1 MYTLHGDTIQAHG
14 LTFKL
19 SIEQD
24 EASSNPWED
33 CDDFGVVRKASANRC
48 TGFIDKSPGERIL
61 STGDYGCYS
70 WVYDWNATLVKAK
83 REAWGLSDRPANW
96 DGLTKK
102 QRTELAVQRDFDFLR
117 AWCDSE
123 WVWACVCLTLMVED
137 DDGDLVEYDG
147 PLNFNDSLCGL
158 EFWQHESIDH
168 KKNAY
173 ITEIID
179 EITSA
184 IAHQYRAEAAERTA
198 CEERG
203 IVTEAA

>member
-1 MYTLHGDTIQAHG
+1 MGACQWRYTTRSVSRLLGCVKLLKSAHRNTLRFGAFFTSGGFMYTLHGDTIQAHG

-19 SIEQD
+19 SIEQ
-24 EASSNPWED
+24 
-33 CDDFGVVRKASANRC
+33 
-48 TGFIDKSPGERIL
+48 
-61 STGDYGCYS
+61 
-70 WVYDWNATLVKAK
+70 
-83 REAWGLSDRPANW
+83 
-96 DGLTKK
+96 
-102 QRTELAVQRDFDFLR
+102 R

-123 WVWACVCLTLMVED
+123 WVWAGVCLTLMVED

-147 PLNFNDSLCGL
+147 PLNFNDSLWGL

-198 CEERG
+198 CEERD

>member
-117 AWCDSE
+117 AWCDS
-123 WVWACVCLTLMVED
+123 
-137 DDGDLVEYDG
+137 
-147 PLNFNDSLCGL
+147 
-158 EFWQHESIDH
+158 
-168 KKNAY
+168 
-173 ITEIID
+173 
-179 EITSA
+179 
-184 IAHQYRAEAAERTA
+184 
-198 CEERG
+198 
-203 IVTEAA
+203 